1 MTAKYIIIGKNGQ
14 LGSALMNL
22 LGDTAIGFSHS
33 DYDFSDI
40 VQIAKALKNIKIIA
54 IFNAAAYTNVD
65 KAESEYEEALK
76 ANAKIPAA
84 LAEFCKKQNIPLIH
98 YSTDYVYSGEGTQAN
113 KETDSPCPVNKYGK
127 SKLDGE
133 KYILSSGCNNLIF
146 RTSWVYD
153 ASGKNFVTTMLRLGS
168 EREELAI
175 VCDQVGSPTYAPD
188 LAEQSILALNNAIN
202 YETFP
207 SGIYNL
213 CNDGQTNWHEFATTI
228 FQVAKNLDIELKVI
242 KINQIT
248 TAEYITPA
256 KRPLNS
262 RLDCSKAKSVLN
274 IHMPN
279 WQMSLAKCMEKV
291 IENTNNTAK
300 GSTGC

>member
-1 MTAKYIIIGKNGQ
+1 MTAKNIIIGKNGQ

-22 LGDTAIGFSHS
+22 LGDKAICFSHT
-33 DYDFSDI
+33 DYDFSNI
-40 VQIAKALKNIKIIA
+40 TQIEKALNNIKIIA

-76 ANAKIPAA
+76 ANAKIPEA
-84 LAEFCKKQNIPLIH
+84 LAKFCQKNDIPLIH
-98 YSTDYVYSGEGTQAN
+98 YSTDYVYSGEGTQSN
-113 KETDSPCPVNKYGK
+113 KETDAPCPVNKYGQ
-127 SKLDGE
+127 SKLEGE
-133 KYILSSGCNNLIF
+133 KYILSSGCNHLIF

-153 ASGKNFVTTMLRLGS
+153 ANGKNFLTTMLRLGS

-175 VCDQVGSPTYAPD
+175 VGDQVGSPTYAPD
-188 LAEQSILALNNAIN
+188 LAQQSILAFNNVVN
-202 YETFP
+202 NKNFP

-213 CNDGQTNWHEFATTI
+213 CNDGETNWHEFAKMI
-228 FQVAKNLDIELKVI
+228 FQLAKSFGIQLKIEDINEI
-242 KINQIT
+242 KT
-248 TAEYITPA
+248 SEYITPA

-274 IHMPN
+274 IHMPK

-300 GSTGC
+300 RPTGC